1 MSGTMCI
8 SPGMPP
14 PHTGSICR
22 HNVASIAETT
32 KPHRE
37 NIMDRRQFLAG
48 TAALASSAVA
58 SPAIAQGAT
67 EVSFFYPIAVGG
79 PITKII
85 DGYAADFEKANPSI
99 KVKPIY
105 SGTYQES
112 ITKALTAHK
121 SGTPPV
127 TSVLLS
133 TDMFTLIDEEAIVPI
148 NDFLKTDDDKKWMAS
163 FFPAFMENSQTG
175 GKTWGIPFQRST
187 VVMYWN
193 KELFKEAGLDPN
205 KAPTTWAELKD
216 AATKL
221 TKKDASGK
229 TTQFGVQI
237 PSSGFP
243 YWLFQTLTTPNDA
256 ILANDAGTQVK
267 FDDPKV
273 IEALQFW
280 VDLGKAGIH
289 PPGVVEWGTTPKD
302 FFEKKSAII
311 YTTTGNL
318 TNIKANAKFDFGVGM
333 IPGNKRKGS
342 PTGGGNFYI
351 FKKSTPAQQ
360 EAAFK
365 FAKWVTQPERA
376 AQWSMETGYVAVSQ
390 AAYETPTL
398 KKYGQDFPA
407 ALVARDQLP
416 VSVAE
421 FSTHDNQRVT
431 KALNDGLQAAL
442 TGTKT
447 PAQAMQDAQRE
458 ADR

>member
-1 MSGTMCI
+1 M
-8 SPGMPP
+8 PGSLSRK
-14 PHTGSICR
+14 T
-22 HNVASIAETT
+22 
-32 KPHRE
+32 
-37 NIMDRRQFLAG
+37 FLKQLVLGLGGAL
-48 TAALASSAVA
+48 LASTVH
-58 SPAIAQGAT
+58 AQAP
-67 EVSFFYPIAVGG
+67 VDVQFYYPVAVGG
-79 PITKII
+79 PIAKLI
-85 DGYAADFEKANPSI
+85 DGFAEGFMKENPGIRVS
-99 KVKPIY
+99 PIY
-105 SGTYQES
+105 AGTYQET
-112 ITKALTAHK
+112 IVKALTAHK

-133 TDMFTLIDEEAIVPI
+133 TDMFTLIDEDAIIPFD
-148 NDFLKTDDDKKWMAS
+148 DFARSSDDKAWMNS
-163 FFPAFMENSQTG
+163 FHKAFLQNSQTQ

-205 KAPTTWAELKD
+205 KPPASWAELKD
-216 AATKL
+216 MATRL
-221 TKKDASGK
+221 TKKDAGGK
-229 TTQFGVQI
+229 VTQYGVQI

-243 YWLFQTLTTPNDA
+243 YWLFQTLSTTNDT
-256 ILANDAGTQVK
+256 ILANEAGTAVR

-273 IEALQFW
+273 VEALQFW

-318 TNIKANAKFDFGVGM
+318 TNIRNNARFDFGVAM

-351 FKKSTPAQQ
+351 FKKSSPAQQ

-365 FAKWVTQPERA
+365 FIKWITQPERA
-376 AQWSMETGYVAVSQ
+376 AQWSIDTGYVAVSP
-390 AAYETPTL
+390 ASYETAAL
-398 KKYGQDFPA
+398 KKYGAEFPP

-416 VSVAE
+416 FSVAE

-442 TGTKT
+442 TGTKS

-458 ADR
+458 ADRILRSFK